1 MIKLLVSGLWVCVV
15 TLLSSYVAVSW
26 QSGRTTPLATP
37 KASAAMDAIKTRMI
51 SVPVIADG
59 ALQGYVMAQ
68 FIFTVDAKLAGRLP
82 IKPDIYILDETFKTM
97 YSEETVDFRHFR
109 KQDLPKL
116 SKKIIES
123 VNTRIGSRLVED
135 VLIQELSYVPKDQA
149 RRAPRL

>member
-1 MIKLLVSGLWVCVV
+1 MIKLLISGLWVCVV

-26 QSGRTTPLATP
+26 QSGHTTPLAP
-37 KASAAMDAIKTRMI
+37 QKASATTDAIKTRMI
-51 SVPVIADG
+51 SVPVIVDG

-97 YSEETVDFRHFR
+97 YSEEKVDFRHFR

-116 SKKIIES
+116 SKRIVES
-123 VNTRIGSRLVED
+123 VNARIGSRLVED
-135 VLIQELSYVPKDQA
+135 VLIQELTYVSKDQA
-149 RRAPRL
+149 RSAPRH